1 MSQFIFNKRLTPPT
15 PDSNKVSVY
24 VKTDVELYLKKDT
37 VIEVKVSGRA
47 SMKIEDRIITAAE
60 AAQKY
65 IVLQAIPSEPE
76 NISLIIGH
84 GGGTQIKG
92 LGFDISGQ
100 NNNIL
105 YWDGKLLDGF
115 IEEGDVFLLHY
126 LTIV

>member
-24 VKTDVELYLKKDT
+24 VKTDGELYLKKDT
-37 VIEVKVSGRA
+37 GIEVKVSGRA
-47 SMKIEDRIITAAE
+47 SMKIEARIITAAE

>member
-1 MSQFIFNKRLTPPT
+1 MSQFIFNKRSTPPT

-24 VKTDVELYLKKDT
+24 VKSDGELYMKKDSGL
-37 VIEVKVSGRA
+37 EVKVSGKS
-47 SMKIEDRIITAAE
+47 SMKIEARIITAAE

-65 IVLQAIPSEPE
+65 LILQAIPSEPE

-100 NNNIL
+100 NNNVL